1 MKKAISVLLMML
13 MLLSTAAFGAMAEGA
28 YSDIEGTIYW
38 IGKMYERDGWIT
50 MNMAAAL
57 AGEELGIDV
66 ITQTPTGG
74 EADIAGQIALVESA
88 LDAGAAAIVL
98 GANDADAMID
108 VCKKVQDAGIPM
120 VLVDSGIK
128 SEDYDVLV
136 AFDNYKVGVELAE
149 AVAASMNG
157 AGQVG
162 IISAIAGPQTI
173 AQREQGF
180 LDTLSE
186 KYPDIELA
194 GEILYCNNDSTK
206 AMNQTYDLLTAYPDV
221 KAIFTTNS
229 IAVEGVAAAITDLG
243 AEVGVFGS
251 DGSDAIVQYI
261 KDGIILGETTASSVN
276 MGYLSIV
283 CAAKLIKG
291 EAIDSIEWNGRTF
304 TSEGKDFDT
313 GIYLCTPENIEDPEI
328 DGALHPYAFFDTY
341 TGTTW

>member
-1 MKKAISVLLMML
+1 MKKVISLLFVLLMMF
-13 MLLSTAAFGAMAEGA
+13 STVAYGAETA
-28 YSDIEGTIYW
+28 YSDIEGTVYW
-38 IGKMYERDGWIT
+38 IGKMYEGDGWIT

-74 EADIAGQIALVESA
+74 ESDIAGQIALVESA

-120 VLVDSGIK
+120 VLVDSGIN

-136 AFDNYKVGVELAE
+136 AFDNYQVGVQLAE
-149 AVAASMNG
+149 AVAASIDG
-157 AGQVG
+157 KGQVG

-180 LDTLSE
+180 LDTLAAN
-186 KYPDIELA
+186 YPDIELA

-229 IAVEGVAAAITDLG
+229 IAVEGVAAAIVDLG
-243 AEVGVFGS
+243 TEVGVFGS

-261 KDGIILGETTASSVN
+261 KDGVILGETTASSVN

-291 EAIDSIEWNGRTF
+291 ESIDTIEWNGRTF
-304 TSEGKDFDT
+304 TLAGKDFDT
-313 GIYLCTPENIEDPEI
+313 GIYVCTPENIEDDDI
-328 DGALHPYAFFDTY
+328 DAALHPYAFFETY
-341 TGTTW
+341 AGTAW